1 MIAPVLDLSAVHK
14 EADKLAYLSDMKP
27 VVASASLDQASAI
40 SLEKTALDAVQA
52 AEVAQ
57 AGPSFQFE
65 QNNYSPEA
73 LSDVEIYRKTNNQLA
88 QVKNALGL
96 VS

>member
-1 MIAPVLDLSAVHK
+1 
-14 EADKLAYLSDMKP
+14 MKP

-40 SLEKTALDAVQA
+40 SLEKTALDAAQA

-73 LSDVEIYRKTNNQLA
+73 LSDVEIYRKTNNQLS
-88 QVKNALGL
+88 QVKSALGL
-96 VS
+96 AI